1 MLADIELV
9 HQARDIACD
18 LRIAP
23 PLERMIAFGDVDDDF
38 VDDAARPLAH
48 DQHAV
53 GQDHGFEQVMGD
65 EQRGLPGFHQRLR
78 EIVLQHDAGLRIDRG
93 ERFVQ
98 QQHRG
103 IDGEGARQRRALA
116 HAAGQLMRVALGE
129 FAKLEGI
136 EKFAGLLSAVRRVEL
151 SDFGAQHH
159 VLLDRAPGQQQ
170 ILLQHEGDMVVR
182 ALDPL
187 AVHERIADTRRI
199 EP

>member
-1 MLADIELV
+1 MSID
-9 HQARDIACD
+9 D
-18 LRIAP
+18 LI
-23 PLERMIAFGDVDDDF
+23 
-38 VDDAARPLAH
+38 DDAARPLAH

-53 GQDHGFEQVMGD
+53 GQDHGFQQVMGNQ
-65 EQRGLPGFHQRLR
+65 QRGLPGFHQRLR

-93 ERFVQ
+93 ERLVQ
-98 QQHRG
+98 QQHRR
-103 IDGEGARQRRALA
+103 IDGERARQRRALA

-136 EKFAGLLSAVRRVEL
+136 EKFAGFLSAVRRVEL
-151 SDFGAQHH
+151 SDFGTQHH

-187 AVHERIADTRRI
+187 AIHERIADTRRI